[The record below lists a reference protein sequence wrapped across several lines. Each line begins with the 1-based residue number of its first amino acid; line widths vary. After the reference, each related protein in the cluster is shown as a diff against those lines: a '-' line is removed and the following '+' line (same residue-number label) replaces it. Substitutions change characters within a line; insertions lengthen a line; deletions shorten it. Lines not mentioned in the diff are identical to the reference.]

1 MDATVHNHEV
11 EPRDWLKSSLA
22 LLSMVGFLGTIY
34 LLAVHQVQETSRDI
48 IMVLTGVMAGIAKDV
63 YSYFFGS
70 SAKGNSG
77 EAKS

>member
-1 MDATVHNHEV
+1 MAEV
-11 EPRDWLKSSLA
+11 SEPKDCLKSSLA
-22 LLSMVGFLGTIY
+22 LLSMVGFLGTIF
-34 LLAVHQVQETSRDI
+34 LFHQHEIQDSSRDI

-77 EAKS
+77 E